1 MLLQVTAIGKE
12 HFFMLE
18 VCFVLYD
25 ASVLAGDNKASI
37 TVANNMSKYYHVSIV
52 SLCGDHLNGLYKLN
66 SGIKINFAKLPVLRL
81 RQQIPYAVKFL
92 KSYFIKKHID
102 VAILEGYTP
111 AGPSAFVRLFCR
123 TKLVFCD
130 HSSCM
135 GKYNDNSARMIRK
148 IATLLCHRTIAL
160 TEVSRNDYMK
170 YFHLSEKKCRCIYN
184 WIDAEEFEKG
194 KNCSYDCD
202 SHTIVSL
209 GRFGPEKGYDLM
221 VKVAEKF
228 FSERN
233 DDWTWEVYGD
243 GETFDEI
250 SAEVDHLGLND
261 KLKLMGRTDDVESV
275 YRKAALLVLP
285 SYREGMPLVLL
296 EGKCY
301 KLPLV
306 SFDINTGPKEI
317 ITDEKNGYLVPP
329 YDVDIMA
336 KRIAELADNKD
347 LRTSMSE
354 QAHYDID
361 RFSQQTI
368 LQQWLDLIEELV
380 RK

>member
-1 MLLQVTAIGKE
+1 MIN
-12 HFFMLE
+12 

-25 ASVLAGDNKASI
+25 ISVLGGAEKIAI
-37 TVANNMSKYYHVSIV
+37 AVANEVAKSCNVSIV
-52 SLCGDHLNGLYKLN
+52 SLHGKSACSVYSFDPT
-66 SGIKINFAKLPVLRL
+66 IKISYANVPHDRLRSQASQIKKYLKDYFAKNN
-81 RQQIPYAVKFL
+81 
-92 KSYFIKKHID
+92 ID
-102 VAILEGYTP
+102 VAILEGNYT
-111 AGPSAFVRLFCR
+111 GFLSSLVRYH
-123 TKLVFCD
+123 TKAKLVFVD
-130 HSSCM
+130 HGSFMSQYHDRQVRIM
-135 GKYNDNSARMIRK
+135 RR
-148 IATLLCHRTIAL
+148 IASLLCHRTIAL

-194 KNCSYDCD
+194 KNCSYDSD

-228 FSERN
+228 FGERN

-250 SAEVDHLGLND
+250 SAEVDRLGLND

-336 KRIAELADNKD
+336 KRIAELADSKE

-354 QAHYDID
+354 QAHCDID

>member
-1 MLLQVTAIGKE
+1 MLN
-12 HFFMLE
+12 
-18 VCFVLYD
+18 VCFVIYD
-25 ASVLAGDNKASI
+25 ISI
-37 TVANNMSKYYHVSIV
+37 LGGAEKIAVAVANEVAKSYNVSIV
-52 SLCGDHLNGLYKLN
+52 SLHGDSVCSAYDID
-66 SGIKINFAKLPVLRL
+66 STISINYAKVPNKRVRGQVSSVKKYLKNYFAEDNINVAIFEGNYAGFLSSLVRYHTKAKLIFVDHGSFMSQYHE
-81 RQQIPYAVKFL
+81 RQ
-92 KSYFIKKHID
+92 
-102 VAILEGYTP
+102 
-111 AGPSAFVRLFCR
+111 VRIMR
-123 TKLVFCD
+123 
-130 HSSCM
+130 
-135 GKYNDNSARMIRK
+135 R
-148 IATLLCHRTIAL
+148 IASFLCHRTIAL

-170 YFHLSEKKCRCIYN
+170 YFHLSKKKCRCIYN
-184 WIDAEEFEKG
+184 WIDSNELEKG
-194 KNCSYDCD
+194 RHCSYNSD
-202 SHTIVSL
+202 SHTIVSM

-228 FSERN
+228 FGERD

-250 SAEVDHLGLND
+250 SAEVDRLDLNN

-317 ITDEKNGYLVPP
+317 ITDETNGYLVPP
-329 YDVDIMA
+329 YDIDIMA
-336 KRIAELADNKD
+336 KRIAELADSKE
-347 LRTSMSE
+347 LRMSMSE
-354 QAHYDID
+354 QAHSDID